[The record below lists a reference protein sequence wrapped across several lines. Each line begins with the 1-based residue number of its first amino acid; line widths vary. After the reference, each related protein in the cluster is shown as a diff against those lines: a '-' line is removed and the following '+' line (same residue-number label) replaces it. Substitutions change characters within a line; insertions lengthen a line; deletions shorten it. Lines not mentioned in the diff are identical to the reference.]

1 MYNKLQK
8 MVNDRIESS
17 SYDERKRLIII
28 KSILNSKNAFLNI
41 SMDDAYAILTDLGI
55 SETAIKSVYEELIDL
70 KNYKKNMENSSV
82 LW

>member
-1 MYNKLQK
+1 

-82 LW
+82 L

>member
-1 MYNKLQK
+1 MYDKLQK
-8 MVNDRIESS
+8 MVNDRIEES
-17 SYDERKRLIII
+17 SYDERKRLILI
-28 KSILNSKNAFLNI
+28 KNILNSKNAFLNI

-70 KNYKKNMENSSV
+70 KNYKKTMEKNSV

>member
-82 LW
+82 L